1 MDATERRLGLLGG
14 YCETDDERAAIE
26 QRDRDYM
33 EAEQAADRT
42 AKLEAALREIIAR
55 EDKAW
60 MPMRAFR
67 SEHQVDLDEAKHEA
81 WTAAADIARKA
92 LET

>member
-1 MDATERRLGLLGG
+1 MSLVTHFADDATIATLEQQARRIAEL
-14 YCETDDERAAIE
+14 E
-26 QRDRDYM
+26 
-33 EAEQAADRT
+33 EAL
-42 AKLEAALREIIAR
+42 KEIIAR

-67 SEHQVDLDEAKHEA
+67 SEHQVELDEAKHEA

-92 LET
+92 LGTK